1 MKNLL
6 LVILV
11 AFSCFASA
19 QKSTHLIYFKKN
31 QIHLSPE
38 QEKQLRTIA
47 AKSKEEE
54 LMTILPLT
62 YDSIFEHYIFAKIAD
77 KQAAAIASY
86 AITIGYRLISTPSNF
101 PSSYKGRSYSVNLKF
116 FKKIIVEEKSAF
128 FAPKPSQFFLIDP
141 KRDTLI
147 NGKEGT
153 KLHFPIGCLQ
163 TKSKVMVELK
173 EYYSMADY
181 LKSGLA
187 TTSNGKMIESGGVIY
202 LNAVENNASKKQ
214 VKINPD
220 KGIGAE
226 FTLGKKKPGMQ
237 IFIKD
242 PSTSRVNW
250 ISQDSFGYK
259 EVWQMTETIY
269 DDQDN
274 IISQIT
280 YKSKAEWEQHL
291 KEEEAA
297 RIALEKKQ
305 DAERKELEKKQE
317 ADRKEAEKRQKLQM
331 QAQQNKGKSDK
342 MLQIYNLG
350 FINCD
355 RFMDEPQKSFVVN
368 LNDSKVAN
376 IANYYL
382 VFKDIRGVMNG
393 YASNN
398 VLSFGNVPV
407 NRQATL
413 IAISFEGKQGYYYS
427 SPLVTGSQAKVQIDL
442 KPVDEKFMDT
452 ELAKLK

>member
-62 YDSIFEHYIFAKIAD
+62 YDSIYEQYIFAKIAD

-116 FKKIIVEEKSAF
+116 FKKIIVEEKNAF
-128 FAPKPSQFFLIDP
+128 FEPKPSQYFLIDP

-147 NGKEGT
+147 LGNEGT
-153 KLHFPIGCLQ
+153 KLHFPAGCLQ
-163 TKSKVMVELK
+163 TKAKVMVELK
-173 EYYSMADY
+173 EHYSMADY

-220 KGIGAE
+220 KGVGAE
-226 FTLGKKKPGMQ
+226 FTLDKKKPGMQ

-242 PSTSRVNW
+242 PSKSRINW

-291 KEEEAA
+291 KEVEA
-297 RIALEKKQ
+297 EKKEMEIKQ
-305 DAERKELEKKQE
+305 EAERKEAE
-317 ADRKEAEKRQKLQM
+317 RKQKLQM
-331 QAQQNKGKSDK
+331 QAEKNKSKSDK

-355 RFMDEPQKSFVVN
+355 RFINEQQKTFVVN
-368 LNDSKVAN
+368 LNNSKESGT
-376 IANYYL
+376 ANYYL
-382 VFKDIRGVMNG
+382 VFKDIRGVMTG
-393 YASNN
+393 YASDN

-407 NRQATL
+407 NRIATL

-427 SPLVTGSQAKVQIDL
+427 RSLVTGNQANLQIDL
-442 KPVDEKFMDT
+442 KPVDEKFMES

>member
-1 MKNLL
+1 MKNLVL
-6 LVILV
+6 AILV

-31 QIHLSPE
+31 QVHLSPE

-62 YDSIFEHYIFAKIAD
+62 YDSIYEHYIFAKIAD
-77 KQAAAIASY
+77 KQAAEIARY
-86 AITIGYRLISTPSNF
+86 ALGIGFRVISTPSNF

-153 KLHFPIGCLQ
+153 KLHFPVGCLQ
-163 TKSKVMVELK
+163 TKAKVMVELK

-242 PSTSRVNW
+242 PSTSRINW

-259 EVWQMTETIY
+259 EIWQMTETIY

-291 KEEEAA
+291 KEEEA
-297 RIALEKKQ
+297 
-305 DAERKELEKKQE
+305 ERKELEIKQE
-317 ADRKEAEKRQKLQM
+317 AERKEAEKKQKLQM
-331 QAQQNKGKSDK
+331 QAQQNKNKSDK

-355 RFMDEPQKSFVVN
+355 RFMNEPQKTFVVN
-368 LNDSKVAN
+368 LSESKEAN

-427 SPLVTGSQAKVQIDL
+427 SPLVTGSQAKLQVDL
-442 KPVDEKFMDT
+442 KPVDEKFMEN